1 MKSGAV
7 YDAETDRCVITEVW
21 KTTNAFE
28 RMRGLLAR
36 PALLGTQG
44 LWIEPCPSVHTFGMR
59 YCIDVIFMDKSG
71 TVKKIG
77 HNLKPL
83 RLSSCRGAKST
94 LELSSGCAQKMGILE
109 GMKLYFKDTE
119 SSE

>member
-1 MKSGAV
+1 VKNGAV
-7 YDAETDRCVITEVW
+7 YDAETQRCVIAEVW
-21 KTTNAFE
+21 KTTNVFE

-36 PALLGTQG
+36 PALLATQG

-59 YCIDVIFMDKSG
+59 YPIDVVFMDNSG
-71 TVKKIG
+71 GVKKIA

-83 RLSSCRGAKST
+83 RLSSCHGARNT

-119 SSE
+119 SAE